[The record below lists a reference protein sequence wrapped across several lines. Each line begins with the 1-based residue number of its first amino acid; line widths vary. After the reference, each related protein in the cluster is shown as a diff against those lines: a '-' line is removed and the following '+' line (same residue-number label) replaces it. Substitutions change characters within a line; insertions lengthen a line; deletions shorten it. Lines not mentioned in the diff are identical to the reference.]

1 MSMLDIPTRKKPNQI
16 DVQVGA
22 RIRLRRTVVG
32 MSQETLGKALGITFQ
47 QVQKYEKGTNR
58 VGASRLQAISNA
70 LQMPVSLFFEDS
82 EGKEPLRSDFETEML
97 RFIGSAEG
105 LALNRAFA
113 RITDTAV
120 RQKVLAL
127 VKAIAS
133 EAEG

>member
-1 MSMLDIPTRKKPNQI
+1 MLDIPTRKKPNQI